1 MFDVCLKIDGRD
13 VLQIIKDLLLNILDI
28 IPPWNKWN
36 ENQWENQWENSIKIF
51 FEENC
56 LLKSDT
62 VILGRSIT

>member
-36 ENQWENQWENSIKIF
+36 ENQWENQWENSI
-51 FEENC
+51 
-56 LLKSDT
+56 
-62 VILGRSIT
+62 